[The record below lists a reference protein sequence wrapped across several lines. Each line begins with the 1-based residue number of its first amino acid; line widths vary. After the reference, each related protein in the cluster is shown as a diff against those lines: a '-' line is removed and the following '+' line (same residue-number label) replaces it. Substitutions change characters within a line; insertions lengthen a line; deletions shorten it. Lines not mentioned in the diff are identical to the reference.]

1 MAGHVEG
8 QREHCASWLY
18 VLVKF
23 SHFKIKKTLHMLMT
37 MDMDMGLRQPQRDE
51 LVCVCRWTQ
60 EHCVLNMDKLC
71 RREVEATTNILFLF

>member
-1 MAGHVEG
+1 
-8 QREHCASWLY
+8 
-18 VLVKF
+18 
-23 SHFKIKKTLHMLMT
+23 MLMT

-71 RREVEATTNILFLF
+71 RREVEATTNVFSSFF